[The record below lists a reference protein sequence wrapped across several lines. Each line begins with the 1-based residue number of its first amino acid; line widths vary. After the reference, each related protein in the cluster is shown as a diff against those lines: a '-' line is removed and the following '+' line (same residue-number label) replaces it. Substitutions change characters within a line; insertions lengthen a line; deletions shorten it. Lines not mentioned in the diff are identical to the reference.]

1 MNIVK
6 LLNEARIIVLLNKK
20 QMPRKDK
27 ERLSVIL
34 AKVVKEL
41 EGNG

>member
-1 MNIVK
+1 MNVVK

-20 QMPRKDK
+20 QMTRKDK

-34 AKVVKEL
+34 AKAVKEL
-41 EGNG
+41 EGVK